1 MKADGLDAEPF
12 ADTTRAGD
20 KQVRKFAWSAVDP
33 SLTRRLVETV
43 YEVTDRHEDVE
54 LTRSLEA
61 GPLARQAARTL
72 GSPLKASHM
81 EILFAVMQQHWVPQL
96 RGEPLDDLVLLL
108 SLDHSREARSR
119 TLRTQTQKREFLQGK
134 NSTANSRVNFRK
146 AFVKAHKIASPVR
159 RQSRTWPLED
169 LDGVVHLSGQGTP
182 ASHTPYEHKIRA
194 WAWLDGL
201 SVGATVQSRSG
212 LLVLPT
218 GAGKTSTAVEW
229 VLRQME
235 SDPDTRVLWIAHQQ
249 ELLAQAGR
257 TFAAAASE
265 RGEGFSRRLRLLRGG
280 GPGLVTLSEGDLDVA
295 ITSRQLLSSSGQ
307 RGVRLLVKYLS
318 RPTIV
323 VVDEAHH
330 AASPTY
336 DKILETATSAPRST
350 LLGLTATPW
359 PSASGAR
366 KRLGE
371 RFPNE
376 FVQKPEPLMAS
387 GVLATPIFHTVPTH
401 KRVIMTAPEAKIAGA
416 FDFPPEV
423 LRKLDT
429 RDRDAIIV
437 STWRNQAAQWGKTLV
452 FATSIEHADNLTA
465 EFKIAGVGAD
475 CIHSQVDDPSGVLA
489 RFRSDGEPLVLV
501 SVGMLTEGVDVP
513 AARTAFLARPTT
525 SAILMRQMMGRVL
538 RGVHAGG
545 DAHAHIVY
553 LRDQWGDF
561 LDAIEPTE
569 LPPSRGGA
577 AAGAA
582 GQSVELPPVY
592 DDSGE
597 LIGLDLLAQLTRDV
611 LRTEATLPVTVA
623 VTAAELVGYYE
634 LGDTNL
640 LVLAHQKEAFVEVID
655 HALAKGAFQGRG
667 PLSFFEDLPAPTPG
681 TRGLSAL
688 IAWIREY
695 QMEPH
700 FHALHASLDPRRFAA
715 ELRTAPAMT
724 VDGRSSWLRKRYETS
739 AIGALFAN
747 CEQFEEAVE
756 DALRDLQ
763 RAETDRRPH
772 ASPEGS
778 IHPSDGKGLRP
789 LPSAQRDL
797 NSLLDKVAERARDLL
812 VDEFPADAA
821 LETRLDVGELTIRF
835 SKRPLQY
842 AWAYWNIRL
851 RGNAAGEPMIVVN
864 KLLETTAEAV
874 PDSVLE
880 YLIYHELLH
889 HLLPGQGHDGQFR
902 RLEELWPNIDRNEL
916 ALMTL
921 HERWDNKRIQAH

>member
-1 MKADGLDAEPF
+1 MKLDGLDVEPI
-12 ADTTRAGD
+12 ADSHAAD
-20 KQVRKFAWSAVDP
+20 KQVRKFAWSAVNP
-33 SLTRRLVETV
+33 SLTRRLVEAV
-43 YEVTDRHEDVE
+43 YEETDRHEDVE
-54 LTRSLEA
+54 LAHSLEA

-81 EILFAVMQQHWVPQL
+81 GILFAVMQRHWVSQL
-96 RGEPLDDLVLLL
+96 RGEPLDDLVLML
-108 SLDHSREARSR
+108 SLDQSRESRSR
-119 TLRTQTQKREFLQGK
+119 TLRTQTQKREFLQAK
-134 NSTANSRVNFRK
+134 NSTANSRTNFRK
-146 AFVKAHKIASPVR
+146 AFVTAHKIASPVR
-159 RQSRTWPLED
+159 THSRTWPRED
-169 LDGVVHLSGQGTP
+169 LDGVVHLSGQGTL

-194 WAWLDGL
+194 WKLLDDL
-201 SVGATVQSRSG
+201 SAGATVQSRSA

-235 SDPDTRVLWIAHQQ
+235 SNPDTRVLWIAHQQ

-280 GPGLVTLSEGDLDVA
+280 GPGVVTLSEDDLDVV
-295 ITSRQLLSSSGQ
+295 IMSRQLLSSSGP
-307 RGVRLLVKYLS
+307 RGMRLLAKYLA

-336 DKILETATSAPRST
+336 DKILDTATSAPHST

-376 FVQKPEPLMAS
+376 FVQNTEPLMAS
-387 GVLATPIFHTVPTH
+387 GVLATPIYHTVATH
-401 KRVIMTAPEAKIAGA
+401 KRVIMSAPEAKIAGA
-416 FDFPPEV
+416 LDFPPEV

-437 STWRNQAAQWGKTLV
+437 STWCDQAEQWGKTLV

-475 CIHSQVDDPSGVLA
+475 CIHSQMDDPSGVLA
-489 RFRSDGEPLVLV
+489 RFRSDGEPQVLV

-561 LDAIEPTE
+561 LDAVEPHDVR
-569 LPPSRGGA
+569 PPGRGA
-577 AAGAA
+577 VAGAA
-582 GQSVELPPVY
+582 GQSVTLPPVY

-611 LRTEATLPVTVA
+611 LRTEATVPVTVA
-623 VTAAELVGYYE
+623 VTASELVGYYE

-640 LVLAHQKEAFVEVID
+640 LVLAHQKEAFVDVIG
-655 HALAKGAFQGRG
+655 HALVKGEFKGRG
-667 PLSFFEDLPAPTPG
+667 PLSFFEDLPAPTPA

-700 FHALHASLDPRRFAA
+700 FHALNASLDPRRFAA

-724 VDGRSSWLRKRYETS
+724 VEGRSLWLRERYENS
-739 AIGALFAN
+739 AIRALFADF
-747 CEQFEEAVE
+747 EQFEEAVE

-772 ASPEGS
+772 ASPES
-778 IHPSDGKGLRP
+778 RIHPSDGKGLRP
-789 LPSAQRDL
+789 LPSAPRNL
-797 NSLLDKVAERARDLL
+797 KSLLDKVAERARDLL
-812 VDEFPADAA
+812 VDEFPVDAA
-821 LETRLDVGELTIRF
+821 LETRLDVGELAIRF
-835 SKRPLQY
+835 SKRPMQH
-842 AWAYWNIRL
+842 AWAYWNIQL
-851 RGNAAGEPMIVVN
+851 RGSAAGEPVIVVN
-864 KLLETTAEAV
+864 KLLETTVEAV
-874 PDSVLE
+874 PDGVLE

-902 RLEELWPNIDRNEL
+902 RLEEVWPEIDRSEL

-921 HERWDNKRIQAH
+921 HERWDNKQIQAH